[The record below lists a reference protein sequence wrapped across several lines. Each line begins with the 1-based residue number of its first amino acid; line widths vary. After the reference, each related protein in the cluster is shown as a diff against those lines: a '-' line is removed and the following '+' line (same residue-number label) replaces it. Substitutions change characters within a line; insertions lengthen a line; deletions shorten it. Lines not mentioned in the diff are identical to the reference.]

1 MRHELRT
8 DIDIAA
14 PPEAVWAHLVDFP
27 AYRDWNPFIPSAAGT
42 AEAGRRLNLRMRPPG
57 GRAVPIRPRVTE
69 VRPNGV
75 LEWLG
80 HLGVPGLFDGR
91 HSFELT
97 GLPDGGTRLVQ
108 SETFTGILVPL
119 MGSTLDRTRAGF
131 ALMNEA
137 LRERAGTA
145 ASGQTAATSG
155 ERLGA

>member
-27 AYRDWNPFIPSAAGT
+27 AYRDWNPFIPAAAGS
-42 AEAGRRLNLRMRPPG
+42 AQAGRRLNLRMRPSG

-69 VRPNGV
+69 VRANGV

-91 HSFELT
+91 HRFELAAT
-97 GLPDGGTRLVQ
+97 RSGTQVRQ
-108 SETFTGILVPL
+108 SEAFSGVLVRPLRSWLDTKIL
-119 MGSTLDRTRAGF
+119 AGQE
-131 ALMNEA
+131 AMNAA
-137 LRERAGTA
+137 LRVRVLADQRTTG
-145 ASGQTAATSG
+145 
-155 ERLGA
+155 